1 MPVVGTFERPE
12 LVYRRYVTDTYSDG
26 LSPENTFRK
35 HAGSRSGVPRT
46 PQCEE
51 GGISCRHDR
60 INHPTMPSS
69 RSYMKKIDIEKGS
82 KRADAR
88 FRITVEET
96 GPYLVYGQ
104 PPLAQQFIMP
114 DAEGESWYFQQGA
127 HFPTDDEPTALC
139 RCGASKNKPYCDGA
153 HVHAAWDPRLTA
165 DDAPLLDN
173 VELTEGEA
181 LSMTDNPKYCVFAR
195 FCDAKGQ
202 AWNLVGQP
210 ENDEAREL
218 AIREASMCP
227 SGRLMAWDNETGT
240 PYEFRF
246 EPSLGLIEDVAI
258 GASSGLWVRGGN
270 SCQPRIGRDL
280 RDPQPRRA
288 VPLRRVAQQAL
299 LRRHARPRSGST
311 TGSKG
316 LPKAKPSP
324 KKSTD
329 RRGRNV
335 RRPSPH
341 DSPLPEHSGR
351 GDFHSRNHAVPC
363 CRPPL
368 RLRRFTFGGSRK
380 AQLPKPH
387 SVFMSG

>member
-1 MPVVGTFERPE
+1 
-12 LVYRRYVTDTYSDG
+12 
-26 LSPENTFRK
+26 
-35 HAGSRSGVPRT
+35 
-46 PQCEE
+46 
-51 GGISCRHDR
+51 
-60 INHPTMPSS
+60 
-69 RSYMKKIDIEKGS
+69 MKKIDIEKGS

-96 GPYLVYGQ
+96 GPYLIYGQ

-173 VELTEGEA
+173 VELTEGET

-218 AIREASMCP
+218 AIREAAACGRAAEFP
-227 SGRLMAWDNETGT
+227 SAANRARPTRSAT
-240 PYEFRF
+240 
-246 EPSLGLIEDVAI
+246 
-258 GASSGLWVRGGN
+258 AS
-270 SCQPRIGRDL
+270 CCAAAA
-280 RDPQPRRA
+280 RRTTSPTA
-288 VPLRRVAQQAL
+288 T
-299 LRRHARPRSGST
+299 ARTPRSGST

-329 RRGRNV
+329 RRGGTSDAPAPTIHPCRNIPAGVIFIRGIMRFHVAV
-335 RRPSPH
+335 RRFVSADLPSAARAERNFQSCIPFSRPDKGKPLSERNEVQKRNLSFFG
-341 DSPLPEHSGR
+341 DSPARTAH
-351 GDFHSRNHAVPC
+351 
-363 CRPPL
+363 
-368 RLRRFTFGGSRK
+368 
-380 AQLPKPH
+380 
-387 SVFMSG
+387 

>member
-12 LVYRRYVTDTYSDG
+12 LVYRRYVTNTYSDG

-173 VELTEGEA
+173 VELTEGET

-202 AWNLVGQP
+202 VWNLVGQP

-258 GASSGLWVRGGN
+258 GTSSGLWVRGGIPVSRESGETYEIRN
-270 SCQPRIGRDL
+270 
-280 RDPQPRRA
+280 
-288 VPLRRVAQQAL
+288 RVVL
-299 LRRHARPRSGST
+299 CRCGTSHNKPYCDGTHASIRFN
-311 TGSKG
+311 
-316 LPKAKPSP
+316 
-324 KKSTD
+324 D
-329 RRGRNV
+329 RLEGT
-335 RRPSPH
+335 PEGET
-341 DSPLPEHSGR
+341 LPEK
-351 GDFHSRNHAVPC
+351 VY
-363 CRPPL
+363 
-368 RLRRFTFGGSRK
+368 
-380 AQLPKPH
+380 
-387 SVFMSG
+387 

>member
-1 MPVVGTFERPE
+1 
-12 LVYRRYVTDTYSDG
+12 
-26 LSPENTFRK
+26 
-35 HAGSRSGVPRT
+35 
-46 PQCEE
+46 
-51 GGISCRHDR
+51 
-60 INHPTMPSS
+60 
-69 RSYMKKIDIEKGS
+69 MKKIDIEKGS

-96 GPYLVYGQ
+96 GPYLIYGQ

-173 VELTEGEA
+173 VELTEGET

-202 AWNLVGQP
+202 VWNLVGQP

-218 AIREASMCP
+218 AIHEASMCP

-258 GASSGLWVRGGN
+258 GASSGLWVRGGIPVSRESGETYEIRN
-270 SCQPRIGRDL
+270 
-280 RDPQPRRA
+280 
-288 VPLRRVAQQAL
+288 RVVLCRCGASHNKPYCDGT
-299 LRRHARPRSGST
+299 HASIRFN
-311 TGSKG
+311 
-316 LPKAKPSP
+316 
-324 KKSTD
+324 D
-329 RRGRNV
+329 RLEGT
-335 RRPSPH
+335 PEGET
-341 DSPLPEHSGR
+341 LPEK
-351 GDFHSRNHAVPC
+351 VY
-363 CRPPL
+363 
-368 RLRRFTFGGSRK
+368 
-380 AQLPKPH
+380 
-387 SVFMSG
+387 